1 MLKDNV
7 IITDMLTL
15 YNDDIAKK
23 IRTEYLKGQKIKDI
37 QAILN
42 INPSTWDSWMYND
55 TNGFR
60 AFMNQTELEYMK
72 RLARKNLTD
81 VIEMDMSDKDD
92 VRYLKIKTDV
102 SQFIAETADKENFS
116 KKTEENTDKTP
127 INIAINNYKRI
138 QSYKKSL
145 PPPEKP

>member
-1 MLKDNV
+1 
-7 IITDMLTL
+7 MLTL

-37 QAILN
+37 QAILG

-60 AFMNQTELEYMK
+60 AFMNTVELEYMK

-81 VIEMDMSDKDD
+81 VIEMDMSDRDD

-116 KKTEENTDKTP
+116 KKTDDDKGDRTP

-138 QSYKKSL
+138 KDYKKQIA
-145 PPPEKP
+145 PPNKP

>member
-1 MLKDNV
+1 
-7 IITDMLTL
+7 MLTL

-60 AFMNQTELEYMK
+60 AFMNNVEIEYLK
-72 RLARKNLTD
+72 RLARQNLMD
-81 VIEMDMSDKDD
+81 VAEMDVSDRDD

-116 KKTEENTDKTP
+116 KKTEDNAEQRTP
-127 INIAINNYKRI
+127 INIQVNT
-138 QSYKKSL
+138 YKKIQNL
-145 PPPEKP
+145 KKRLAPPNKP

>member
-1 MLKDNV
+1 
-7 IITDMLTL
+7 MLTL

-60 AFMNQTELEYMK
+60 AFMNNVEIEYLK
-72 RLARKNLTD
+72 RLARQNLMD
-81 VIEMDMSDKDD
+81 VAEMDVSDRDD

-116 KKTEENTDKTP
+116 KKTDDNADQRTP
-127 INIAINNYKRI
+127 INIQVNTYKKI
-138 QSYKKSL
+138 QKLKESSKKSL
-145 PPPEKP
+145 PPPNKP

>member
-1 MLKDNV
+1 
-7 IITDMLTL
+7 MLTL

-23 IRTEYLKGQKIKDI
+23 ISTEYLKGQKIKDI

-60 AFMNQTELEYMK
+60 AFMNNVEIEYLK
-72 RLARKNLTD
+72 RLARQNLMD
-81 VIEMDMSDKDD
+81 VAEMDVSDRDD

-116 KKTEENTDKTP
+116 KKTDDNADQRTP
-127 INIAINNYKRI
+127 INIQVNTYKKI
-138 QSYKKSL
+138 QALKKSL
-145 PPPEKP
+145 PPPNKP